1 MYKKLFVN
9 REVSWL
15 GFNGRVL
22 QEAADHDVP
31 LLERLRFLGIFS
43 NNLDEFFRVRVATNR
58 RLLHLKKSSLSVD
71 QKKDIKKLLEKVQ
84 EIVLDQQT
92 EFNRIYLKEL
102 LPALRQ
108 EGIFIVNE
116 KELNEHQ
123 ARAVRT
129 YFQETVVNRLFPI
142 LLDPGKPLP
151 VLKDG
156 SIYLAVRLR
165 NSTTRAFRYA
175 LVALP
180 TSILSRFF
188 IIPGEQGRHTIIL
201 LDDVIRAS
209 LDLLFSS
216 LDYNEFTAHTIK
228 ITRDAEMDLDT
239 DISASVLEKV
249 KKSLHQRKLGAP
261 VRFIYDAEIPADMLS
276 FLASRLKI
284 DAQGIIPGQRYHNFR
299 DFMKFPKVGSAELLY
314 APMEPLHIPE
324 LDAATSVFDVMDRK
338 DILLHHPYHGFGYVI
353 RLLREAAIDPWV
365 KHIHISLYR
374 IAENSSI
381 ANALINA
388 VKNGKKVTVVM
399 ELRARFDEEHNIFW
413 ANKLKEE
420 GAEVIYGVSGYK
432 VHSKC
437 CLISRS
443 KGGKNKLYAHVS
455 TGNYNDD
462 TSRVYSDIGLLTSQK
477 RITADC
483 QKLFRLIR
491 NFPLEVNRIKLSHCL
506 ISPVNM
512 RSRILDLI
520 HQEKELAKTG
530 KTGRIIMKMNSLVD
544 ETMIRALADAAVAGV
559 HIDLIIR
566 GSCSLKA
573 SVKELDGR
581 IRAISIVDRFLEH
594 SRIYWFGNSGK
605 PLIYMGSADLMT
617 RNIDL
622 RVELT
627 VPILDTTIA
636 RTITDLLEL
645 QMDDNTK
652 ARMQDGKISNR
663 YIHNS
668 APLLRSQMATYEL
681 LARQQTGA
689 NAED

>member
-58 RLLHLKKSSLSVD
+58 RLLHLKKSTLSVE
-71 QKKDIKKLLEKVQ
+71 QKKEIKKLLEKVQ

-108 EGIFIVNE
+108 EGIFIINE
-116 KELNEHQ
+116 KELNEQQ
-123 ARAVRT
+123 AEAVRT

-180 TSILSRFF
+180 TSILPRFF
-188 IIPGEQGRHTIIL
+188 IIPGEQDRHTIIL

-239 DISASVLEKV
+239 DISASVLDKV

-299 DFMKFPKVGSAELLY
+299 DFMKFPKVGGAELLY
-314 APMEPLHIPE
+314 APLEPLRIPE

-338 DILLHHPYHGFGYVI
+338 DILLHHPYHSFGYVI

-420 GAEVIYGVSGYK
+420 GAEVIHGVSGYK

-437 CLISRS
+437 CLISRT

-462 TSRVYSDIGLLTSQK
+462 TSRVYSDLGLLTSQK

-491 NFPLEVNRIKLSHCL
+491 NFPLEINRVKYSHCL
-506 ISPVNM
+506 VSPVNM

-520 HQEKELAKTG
+520 HQEKELSKAG

-544 ETMIRALADAAVAGV
+544 ETMIRALADAAAAGV
-559 HIDLIIR
+559 HIDLIVR

-573 SVKELDGR
+573 TAKELEGR
-581 IRAISIVDRFLEH
+581 IKTISIVDRFLEH
-594 SRIYWFGNSGK
+594 SRIYWFGNNGK
-605 PLIYMGSADLMT
+605 PIIYIGSADLMT

-627 VPILDTTIA
+627 VPILDMAIA
-636 RTITDLLEL
+636 RTITALLEL

-652 ARMQDGKISNR
+652 ARVQDGKISNR

-689 NAED
+689 KAEE

>member
-1 MYKKLFVN
+1 
-9 REVSWL
+9 
-15 GFNGRVL
+15 
-22 QEAADHDVP
+22 
-31 LLERLRFLGIFS
+31 
-43 NNLDEFFRVRVATNR
+43 
-58 RLLHLKKSSLSVD
+58 
-71 QKKDIKKLLEKVQ
+71 
-84 EIVLDQQT
+84 
-92 EFNRIYLKEL
+92 
-102 LPALRQ
+102 
-108 EGIFIVNE
+108 
-116 KELNEHQ
+116 
-123 ARAVRT
+123 
-129 YFQETVVNRLFPI
+129 
-142 LLDPGKPLP
+142 LP

-180 TSILSRFF
+180 TSILPRFF
-188 IIPGEQGRHTIIL
+188 IIPGEQDRHTIIL

-239 DISASVLEKV
+239 DISASVLDKV

-276 FLASRLKI
+276 FLTSRLKI

-299 DFMKFPKVGSAELLY
+299 DFMKFPKVGGAELLY
-314 APMEPLHIPE
+314 APLEPLRIPE

-338 DILLHHPYHGFGYVI
+338 DILLHHPYHSFGYVI

-420 GAEVIYGVSGYK
+420 GAEVIHGVSGYK

-437 CLISRS
+437 CLISRT

-462 TSRVYSDIGLLTSQK
+462 TSRVYSDLGLLTSQK

-491 NFPLEVNRIKLSHCL
+491 NFPLEINRVKYSHCL
-506 ISPVNM
+506 VSPVNM

-520 HQEKELAKTG
+520 HQEKELSKAG

-544 ETMIRALADAAVAGV
+544 ETMIRALADAAAAGV
-559 HIDLIIR
+559 HIDLIVR

-573 SVKELDGR
+573 TAKELEGR
-581 IRAISIVDRFLEH
+581 IKTISIVDRFLEH
-594 SRIYWFGNSGK
+594 SRIYWFGNNGK
-605 PLIYMGSADLMT
+605 PIIYIGSADLMT

-627 VPILDTTIA
+627 VPILDMAIA
-636 RTITDLLEL
+636 RTITALLEL

-652 ARMQDGKISNR
+652 ARVQDGKISNR

-689 NAED
+689 KAEE

>member
-58 RLLHLKKSSLSVD
+58 RLLHLKKSTLSVD

-627 VPILDTTIA
+627 VPILDTAIA

-689 NAED
+689 NADD

>member
-58 RLLHLKKSSLSVD
+58 RLLHLKKSTLSVE

-102 LPALRQ
+102 LPALRK

-123 ARAVRT
+123 ADAVRT

-142 LLDPGKPLP
+142 LLDPRKPLP

-188 IIPGEQGRHTIIL
+188 IIPGETERHSIIL

-228 ITRDAEMDLDT
+228 ITRDAEMDLDA
-239 DISASVLEKV
+239 DISASVLDKV
-249 KKSLHQRKLGAP
+249 KKSLHLRKLGAP

-299 DFMKFPKVGSAELLY
+299 DFMKFPKVGRPELLY
-314 APMEPLHIPE
+314 APMEPLRIPE
-324 LDAATSVFDVMDRK
+324 LDAATTVFDVMDRR
-338 DILLHHPYHGFGYVI
+338 DILLHHPYHSFDYVI

-381 ANALINA
+381 AHALINA

-399 ELRARFDEEHNIFW
+399 ELRARFDEEHNLYW
-413 ANKLKEE
+413 ANKLKAE
-420 GAEVIYGVSGYK
+420 GAEVIYGVSGFK

-443 KGGKNKLYAHVS
+443 KGGKSKLYAHVS

-462 TSRVYSDIGLLTSQK
+462 TSRIYSDLGLLTSDK

-491 NFPLEVNRIKLSHCL
+491 NFPAQVNRVKFGHCL
-506 ISPVNM
+506 VSPVNM
-512 RSRILDLI
+512 RSRILELI
-520 HQEKELAKTG
+520 HREKELAKSG

-559 HIDLIIR
+559 HIDLIVR
-566 GSCSLKA
+566 GSCSIK
-573 SVKELDGR
+573 SSIKELEGR

-594 SRIYWFGNSGK
+594 SRIYWFGNNGK
-605 PLIYMGSADLMT
+605 PVMYMGSADLMT

-627 VPILDTTIA
+627 IPILDTNIA
-636 RTITDLLEL
+636 RTLTDLLEL

-663 YIHNS
+663 YVHNS
-668 APLLRSQMATYEL
+668 APLLRSQMATYAL
-681 LARQQTGA
+681 LGRRQS
-689 NAED
+689 AEKADA

>member
-58 RLLHLKKSSLSVD
+58 RLLHLKKSTLSVE
-71 QKKDIKKLLEKVQ
+71 QKKEIKKLLEKVQ

-108 EGIFIVNE
+108 EGIFIINE
-116 KELNEHQ
+116 KELNEQQ
-123 ARAVRT
+123 AEAVRT

-180 TSILSRFF
+180 TSILPRFF
-188 IIPGEQGRHTIIL
+188 IIPGEQDRHTIIL

-239 DISASVLEKV
+239 DISASVLDKV

-276 FLASRLKI
+276 FLTSRLKI

-299 DFMKFPKVGSAELLY
+299 DFMKFPKVGGAELLY
-314 APMEPLHIPE
+314 APLEPLRIPE

-338 DILLHHPYHGFGYVI
+338 DILLHHPYHSFGYVI

-420 GAEVIYGVSGYK
+420 GAEVIHGVSGYK

-437 CLISRS
+437 CLISRT

-462 TSRVYSDIGLLTSQK
+462 TSRVYSDLGLLTSQK

-491 NFPLEVNRIKLSHCL
+491 NFPLEINRVKYSHCL
-506 ISPVNM
+506 VSPVNM

-520 HQEKELAKTG
+520 HQEKELSKAG

-544 ETMIRALADAAVAGV
+544 ETMIRALADAAAAGV
-559 HIDLIIR
+559 HIDLIVR

-573 SVKELDGR
+573 TAKELEGR
-581 IRAISIVDRFLEH
+581 IKTISIVDRFLEH
-594 SRIYWFGNSGK
+594 SRIYWFGNNGK
-605 PLIYMGSADLMT
+605 PIIYIGSADLMT

-627 VPILDTTIA
+627 VPILDMAIA
-636 RTITDLLEL
+636 RTITALLEL

-652 ARMQDGKISNR
+652 ARVQDGKISNR

-689 NAED
+689 KAEE